1 MRSGERE
8 SCNAVIERGCIPTH
22 GGVADGAI
30 GGGKRRARCRMHGVI
45 GLLPGGQMAAGVSA
59 IVCRNLQ
66 VVVVIDV
73 TGSTRH
79 VGVSVGQQKSR
90 DAVVERSRIP
100 AHRGVTDGAI
110 GGGKRRARCRMHGVI
125 GLLPGG
131 QMAADV
137 SAVV

>member
-22 GGVADGAI
+22 GGVTDGTI
-30 GGGKRRARCRMHGVI
+30 GGGKRRARRRMHGVI
-45 GLLPGGQMAAGVSA
+45 GLLPGGQMTARVSA
-59 IVCRNLQ
+59 IICRNLQ

-90 DAVVERSRIP
+90 DAVVERSCIP
-100 AHRGVTDGAI
+100 THRGVANGATR
-110 GGGKRRARCRMHGVI
+110 GGK
-125 GLLPGG
+125 
-131 QMAADV
+131 
-137 SAVV
+137 